1 MLTLLTEV
9 GNMRLTVEEAQ
20 DLVAMVDTEQ
30 TDKLDYMQFVK
41 LFTQ

>member
-1 MLTLLTEV
+1 
-9 GNMRLTVEEAQ
+9 MRLTVEEAQ